1 MRIPGL
7 RIAAVLLL
15 LLLGCPATA
24 QEAGGPAS
32 RTVSADKVRLTVELD
47 RTRLLIDDQV
57 RLSLRVEAPEDLL
70 VELPEF
76 ADQAGQLSVVSR
88 ERSEPRPAASGS
100 RLWEQSYLL
109 QPEDVGDIALPPL
122 LISYQGPSRPEPM
135 QLGIEPPGITVDSVL
150 PAGADVTRPKDIGPP
165 VALPPSGW
173 RLAAWIVG
181 GALILL
187 ALLLAALARRRTSR
201 PSAASARPAH
211 LEALEELDRLEGA
224 RLLEGGQ
231 MAELYTRLADILRH
245 YALHRFGLSA
255 PTQTTEEL
263 LAGLDGL
270 SLADGPGWA
279 MAPLLTDCDLVKF
292 ARHRPSR
299 AAAEQALQGAR
310 SFVRET
316 ATTAGG
322 ATAPA

>member
-1 MRIPGL
+1 MRIPTL
-7 RIAAVLLL
+7 RLAAALLL
-15 LLLGCPATA
+15 LLLGCPAMA
-24 QEAGGPAS
+24 QETGEPAS
-32 RTVSADKVRLTVELD
+32 RTVSADRVRLTVELD

-76 ADQAGQLSVVSR
+76 ADLAGQLSVVSR
-88 ERSEPRPAASGS
+88 ERNEPRPAASGI

-135 QLGIEPPGITVDSVL
+135 QLGIEPPGITVDTVL
-150 PAGADVTRPKDIGPP
+150 PAGADVTRPKDIGSP
-165 VALPPSGW
+165 VPLPPSGW
-173 RLAAWIVG
+173 RLAAWIAG

-187 ALLLAALARRRTSR
+187 ALLLAVLARRRPSRR
-201 PSAASARPAH
+201 PSASPRPAH
-211 LEALEELDRLEGA
+211 LAALEELDRLERA

-231 MAELYTRLADILRH
+231 MTELYAKLADILRH

-263 LAGLDGL
+263 LAGLAGL
-270 SLADGPGWA
+270 SLAEGPGRA

-316 ATTAGG
+316 APTASG
-322 ATAPA
+322 ASAPA

>member
-1 MRIPGL
+1 MRIPAL
-7 RIAAVLLL
+7 RLAAVLL
-15 LLLGCPATA
+15 LLLGCPALA
-24 QEAGGPAS
+24 QETGGPAS

-47 RTRLLIDDQV
+47 RTRLLIDDQL

-70 VELPEF
+70 VELPEL
-76 ADQAGQLSVVSR
+76 ADQAGRLSVVSR
-88 ERSEPRPAASGS
+88 QRSEPRPAASGS

-122 LISYQGPSRPEPM
+122 LISYQGPSRPAPM

-165 VALPPSGW
+165 VPLPPSGW
-173 RLAAWIVG
+173 RLAAWIAG
-181 GALILL
+181 GILILL
-187 ALLLAALARRRTSR
+187 ALLLAALVRRRPSRR
-201 PSAASARPAH
+201 PSASTRPAH
-211 LEALEELDRLEGA
+211 LEALEELDRLERA

-231 MAELYTRLADILRH
+231 MAELYARLADILRH

-263 LAGLDGL
+263 LAGLAGL
-270 SLADGPGWA
+270 SLADGPGRA
-279 MAPLLTDCDLVKF
+279 MAPLLADCDLVKF
-292 ARHRPSR
+292 ARHSPTR
-299 AAAEQALQGAR
+299 AAAEQALLGAR

-316 ATTAGG
+316 APTAGG
-322 ATAPA
+322 ASAPA